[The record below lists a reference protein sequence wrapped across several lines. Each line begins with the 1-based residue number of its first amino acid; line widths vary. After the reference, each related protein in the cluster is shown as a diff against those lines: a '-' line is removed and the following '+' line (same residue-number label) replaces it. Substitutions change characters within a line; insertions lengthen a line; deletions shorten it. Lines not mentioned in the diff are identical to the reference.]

1 MKDVIQK
8 EYKALKLFGIK
19 ILEFNTIT
27 TIDGKNEIKMPK
39 REVVTD
45 KDYEILAKFK
55 QKYINQDNNQ
65 ELVEDNKRW
74 WQE

>member
-1 MKDVIQK
+1 MKDVIQN
-8 EYKALKLFGIK
+8 EYKVLKLFGVNL
-19 ILEFNTIT
+19 LEFSTIT
-27 TIDGKNEIKMPK
+27 TVDGKNEIKKPK

-55 QKYINQDNNQ
+55 QKYNNQDKNQ